1 MPNIC
6 WAVSQAAFGGELP
19 GRQVGQPAVPL
30 EVGDDLLDD
39 GVPAVVDLDREELA
53 GPVGD
58 ERLVAPVRDQR
69 NLAVPV
75 EARGGLGPTD
85 DETDVGGLRLSRE
98 DRERDLR
105 DVGGGLLLGR

>member
-1 MPNIC
+1 M
-6 WAVSQAAFGGELP
+6 
-19 GRQVGQPAVPL
+19 PL
-30 EVGDDLLDD
+30 EVGDDLLND
-39 GVPAVVDLDREELA
+39 GVPAVVDLDREELG

-85 DETDVGGLRLSRE
+85 DETDVDGRRLSRAM
-98 DRERDLR
+98 RRQVSTR
-105 DVGGGLLLGR
+105 SVVRVVAACQPTMR